1 MAQLSRR
8 HVLGLGIAAAGV
20 AWLRPAMA
28 VDAGPELH
36 GLSVF
41 GDLKYPPDFHHFDYV
56 NLAAPK
62 GGLFSTIPAVRS
74 NNQSYQTFN
83 SLNAFILKGEGAQGM
98 DLTFTALMARAGDE
112 PDAMYGLAA
121 RSVQISPDRMVYRF
135 TLRPEAKFH
144 DGTRLTAQDA
154 AFSLTTLKT
163 KGHPLILQ
171 QMRDM
176 VKAEASDDA
185 TLVVTFADKRARDVP
200 LYIAGLPI
208 FSKAYYATRP
218 FDESTLDIPLGS
230 GPYKV
235 GKFEVNRYIEFER
248 VKDWWGADLP
258 VARGLYNFDTVRYE
272 FYRDR
277 DVAFEGFTAKNYL
290 YREEFTARVWATRY
304 DFPAVKDGRIKRE
317 ILPDETP
324 SGAQGWFINT
334 RREKFQDPRVREAL
348 IVAFDFEWTNKTIM
362 YGAYARTHSVFQ
374 NSDMMVTGPPSP
386 EELKLLEPF
395 RGQVPDEV
403 FGALFVPPVSD
414 GSGQDRTLLRK
425 ASQLLLDAGL
435 VIKDGKRLLPNGD
448 IFRIEFL
455 ADEPS
460 IQPHHAPYIKNL
472 GTLGIEASLR
482 IVDPVQYR
490 ARLEDFDFDMTIE
503 RFSMS
508 ATPGDGMR
516 PFFSSQAAKTKGS
529 YNLAGI
535 ASPALDALI
544 DRIIDA
550 NTRADL
556 TTACRAFDRVFR
568 AGRYWVPQW
577 YRTSHPVAYWD
588 VFDHPQK
595 LPRYQI
601 DNYSSSVGERIL
613 WWSDPGKASRI
624 EPAKPEPAK

>member
-1 MAQLSRR
+1 MAHLTRR
-8 HVLGLGIAAAGV
+8 HVLGLGIGAAGA
-20 AWLRPAMA
+20 AWLRPATA
-28 VDAGPELH
+28 VDAEAELH

-56 NLAAPK
+56 NPAAPK
-62 GGLFSTIPAVRS
+62 GGVFSTIPSVRTY
-74 NNQSYQTFN
+74 NQSYYTFS

-98 DLTFTALMARAGDE
+98 DLTFATLMTRAGDE
-112 PDAMYGLAA
+112 PDALYGQVAK
-121 RSVQISPDRMVYRF
+121 SVQISSDKLVYRF
-135 TLRPEAKFH
+135 TLRPEARFH
-144 DGTRLTAQDA
+144 DGTKLTAHDA

-176 VKAEASDDA
+176 VKAEALDDA
-185 TLVVTFADKRARDVP
+185 TLLVTFAEKRARDVP
-200 LYIAGLPI
+200 LYVVSLPI

-218 FDESTLDIPLGS
+218 FDESTLDVPLGS

-235 GKFEVNRYIEFER
+235 GKFEANRYIEYER

-258 VARGLYNFDTVRYE
+258 VARGVFNFDIVRYE

-277 DVAFEGFTAKNYL
+277 DVGFEAFTGKNYL

-304 DFPAVKDGRIKRE
+304 DFPAIKDGRVKRE

-324 SGAQGWFINT
+324 SGAQGWFINM
-334 RREKFQDPRVREAL
+334 RREKFKDPRVREAL
-348 IVAFDFEWTNKTIM
+348 IQAFDFEWTNKTIM
-362 YGAYARTHSVFQ
+362 YGAYARTHSPFQ
-374 NSDMMVTGPPSP
+374 NSDLMANGPPPP

-403 FGALFVPPVSD
+403 FGAPFVPPVTD
-414 GSGQDRTLLRK
+414 GSGQDRALLRK

-435 VIKDGKRLLPNGD
+435 VIKDGKRMLPNGEV
-448 IFRIEFL
+448 FKIEFL
-455 ADEPS
+455 HDEPS
-460 IQPHHAPYIKNL
+460 FQPHHAPYIKNL

-482 IVDPVQYR
+482 VVDAVQYR
-490 ARLEDFDFDMTIE
+490 ARLEDFDFDMTVE

-508 ATPGDGMR
+508 GTPGDGLR
-516 PFFSSQAAKTKGS
+516 PFFSSQAARTKGS

-535 ASPALDALI
+535 ENPAIDALI
-544 DRIIDA
+544 EKIIGAD
-550 NTRADL
+550 NRADL
-556 TTACRAFDRVFR
+556 TIACRAMDRVFR

-577 YRTSHPVAYWD
+577 YRNNHPVAYWD
-588 VFDHPQK
+588 VFDHPK
-595 LPRYQI
+595 TSPRYQI

-613 WWSDPGKASRI
+613 WWFVPDKAARL
-624 EPAKPEPAK
+624 EQAK